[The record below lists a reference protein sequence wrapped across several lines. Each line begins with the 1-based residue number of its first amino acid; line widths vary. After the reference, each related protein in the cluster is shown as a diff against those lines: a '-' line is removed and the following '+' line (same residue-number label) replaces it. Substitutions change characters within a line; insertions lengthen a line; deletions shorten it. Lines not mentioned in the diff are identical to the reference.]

1 MNYKTIFKD
10 LMKEKIHP
18 PPCICAACV
27 YSKYKEESKHIRG
40 RSYNK
45 MTFFIYWL
53 MIDIKKRELVE
64 KAGPN
69 NINKKGT
76 LFFYKGKFLIAPSPK
91 GFDRIPYLRDMNKIL
106 KDISIKSPEYKGE
119 FYPDLSTYL
128 NYLKGYL
135 RRRKTDISFV
145 RLLNRLEFGI
155 LEKHKEQTS
164 IKKWNDFQLG
174 YRIYGFI
181 KSKKEVT
188 RTDLLKRFSNKNS
201 DDLDRAISIIKT
213 KLSITF
219 KIKKEG
225 KKITYVYNQKS

>member
-1 MNYKTIFKD
+1 MNYVTIFKD
-10 LMKEKIHP
+10 LMKGKIHP

-27 YSKYKEESKHIRG
+27 CPKYKERSKHIRG

-53 MIDIKKRELVE
+53 MIDIKKTKLME
-64 KAGPN
+64 KAGPK
-69 NINKKGT
+69 NINEKGA
-76 LFFYKGKFLIAPSPK
+76 LFFYKGKFLIAPNPK

-106 KDISIKSPEYKGE
+106 KDISFKSPEYEGE
-119 FYPDLSTYL
+119 FYPGLSTYL

-145 RLLNRLEFGI
+145 RLLNRLEYEI

-164 IKKWNDFQLG
+164 IQKWNDFRLG
-174 YRIYGFI
+174 CRIYGFI
-181 KSKKEVT
+181 KSRKEVT
-188 RTDLLKRFSNKNS
+188 RSDLLRHFSNRNK
-201 DDLDRAISIIKT
+201 DDLDRAIDIIKI

-219 KIKKEG
+219 NIKKEG
-225 KKITYVYNQKS
+225 KKITYIFK